1 MCEADLGP
9 FDFFIDS
16 KRRSVE
22 DAQGKLHMDMSL
34 NEEDK
39 QLLSAIRDISI
50 SQISRFFP
58 SFSMF
63 DLDARMF

>member
-9 FDFFIDS
+9 FDFFINS
-16 KRRSVE
+16 KRGSVE
-22 DAQGKLHMDMSL
+22 DAQGKLHKDMSL

-39 QLLSAIRDISI
+39 QLLSAIRDLSI

-58 SFSMF
+58 SFSMY